1 MQVME
6 KKWLWMLKGNVCKA
20 KKEGG
25 SGEWLVAIP
34 HEATKNERARRVPT
48 YLRKKIL
55 QLLLPFGLLDPLPY
69 REKIYTRVHQ
79 PGDYTLLYCRHPPVL
94 QVELFGV

>member
-1 MQVME
+1 MMQVME

-34 HEATKNERARRVPT
+34 LEATKNERARRVH
-48 YLRKKIL
+48 IL
-55 QLLLPFGLLDPLPY
+55 E
-69 REKIYTRVHQ
+69 EKDTAVTAPIR
-79 PGDYTLLYCRHPPVL
+79 LA
-94 QVELFGV
+94 